1 MVNKQVK
8 KIWKKIK
15 KDKILYKYLLLLI
28 ALFVASL
35 NYNLF
40 LRPLKIVAGG
50 TNGLSLLIEKYF
62 SISPF
67 WFILSFSVVVLII
80 SFFTLGIQKTS
91 SALVA
96 TFVYP
101 FFVSFTEPVTGYV
114 NVSGND
120 VIIATIFAGILSG
133 VVSGLICK
141 VDLSQGGT
149 VLISQILYDKFKI
162 SIGKANFFINLI
174 IILIGGYSFGITTVL
189 YAIILLYISSTIL
202 DKIMLGVS
210 NNKTFYIITNKSD
223 AIREYI
229 TNDLSSGVT
238 IFNAQDKDNQKKE
251 VLMASV
257 PNEYYYK
264 FRKNI
269 KKIDKDAFFIATDS
283 YEVSGGQNN

>member
-1 MVNKQVK
+1 MN
-8 KIWKKIK
+8 KKIK
-15 KDKILYKYLLLLI
+15 KFWKKVKKDKLLYKYMLLLI

-50 TNGLSLLIEKYF
+50 TNGLSLLVEKYF

-67 WFILSFSVVVLII
+67 WFILSFSVIVLVVSL
-80 SFFTLGIQKTS
+80 FTLGIRKTS

-101 FFVSFTEPVTGYV
+101 FFVSLTEPVAGYV

-133 VVSGLICK
+133 IVSGLICK

-162 SIGKANFFINLI
+162 SIGRANFLINLI
-174 IILIGGYSFGITTVL
+174 IILIGGYSFGVTTVL
-189 YAIILLYISSTIL
+189 YAIILLYISSAIL

-210 NNKTFYIITNKSD
+210 SNKTFYIITSKND

-229 TNDLSSGVT
+229 TNDLDSGVT
-238 IFNAQDKDNQKKE
+238 IFNAKDNDNEEKS

-257 PNEYYYK
+257 SNEHYYK

-269 KKIDKDAFFIATDS
+269 KKIDKDAFFVTTDS
-283 YEVSGGQNN
+283 YEVNGGRNN

>member
-1 MVNKQVK
+1 MNKRIK
-8 KIWKKIK
+8 KFWKKVK
-15 KDKILYKYLLLLI
+15 KDKLLYKYMLLLI

-50 TNGLSLLIEKYF
+50 TNGLSLLVEKYF

-67 WFILSFSVVVLII
+67 WFILSFSVIVLVV
-80 SFFTLGIQKTS
+80 SFFTLGIRKTS

-101 FFVSFTEPVTGYV
+101 FFVSLTEPVTGYV

-133 VVSGLICK
+133 IVSGLICK

-162 SIGKANFFINLI
+162 SIGRANFFINLV

-189 YAIILLYISSTIL
+189 YAIILLYISSVIL
-202 DKIMLGVS
+202 DIIMLGVS
-210 NNKTFYIITNKSD
+210 GNKTFYIITNKND

-229 TNDLSSGVT
+229 TNDLDSGVT
-238 IFNAQDKDNQKKE
+238 IFNAKDNDDEEKS

-257 PNEYYYK
+257 SNEHYYK

-269 KKIDKDAFFIATDS
+269 KKIDKDAFFVTTDS
-283 YEVSGGQNN
+283 YEVNGGRNN